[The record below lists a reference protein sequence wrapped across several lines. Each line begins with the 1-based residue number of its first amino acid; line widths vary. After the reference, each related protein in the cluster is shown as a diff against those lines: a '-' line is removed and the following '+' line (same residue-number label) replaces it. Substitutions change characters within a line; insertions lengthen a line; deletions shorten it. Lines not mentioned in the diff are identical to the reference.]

1 MPGQGQAV
9 AAPACFYNPHAVGD
23 EIIEESRYHVGHALN
38 QLRDMADIDRRA
50 RSELAHELVT
60 VLPTPRSEANRPVTF
75 DQLLKGNDGAEH
87 SAAER
92 EKSCT

>member
-9 AAPACFYNPHAVGD
+9 AEPACFYNPQAVGD
-23 EIIEESRYHVGHALN
+23 EIIDESRYHVGHALN
-38 QLRDMADIDRRA
+38 QLRDMAYIDRRA
-50 RSELAHELVT
+50 RSELAHELLT
-60 VLPTPRSEANRPVTF
+60 VLLTSRSEANRPVTF
-75 DQLLKGNDGAEH
+75 DQLPTDHGGAEH